1 MKKYIIFMFSGG
13 VVNVNGLKLSPRI
26 VLMTDGKPSG
36 TSDAQVYFI
45 KHLNTISVITRY
57 TMSHLMV

>member
-1 MKKYIIFMFSGG
+1 MFSGG

-36 TSDAQVYFI
+36 TSDAQVYFF
-45 KHLNTISVITRY
+45 KYLNTISVITMY